1 MTAQE
6 FIDREARYGA
16 HNYHPLPVVLE
27 RGEGIYVWDTDGK
40 KYFDDQRKF
49 HDFDKLVKKY
59 NLEFEAFDFSF
70 INLQN
75 GQGRLIIE
83 KRNGDVI
90 THEFEL

>member
-1 MTAQE
+1 MSLIE
-6 FIDREARYGA
+6 VLREDYKLKKFV
-16 HNYHPLPVVLE
+16 NVYKF
-27 RGEGIYVWDTDGK
+27 TDGK

-70 INLQN
+70 INLRN

>member
-1 MTAQE
+1 MYISLQM
-6 FIDREARYGA
+6 
-16 HNYHPLPVVLE
+16 
-27 RGEGIYVWDTDGK
+27 GK
-40 KYFDDQRKF
+40 SILMI
-49 HDFDKLVKKY
+49 KLVKKY

-70 INLQN
+70 INLRN

>member
-40 KYFDDQRKF
+40 KYCEGNDRSGSETGI
-49 HDFDKLVKKY
+49 DFAGFL
-59 NLEFEAFDFSF
+59 
-70 INLQN
+70 
-75 GQGRLIIE
+75 
-83 KRNGDVI
+83 
-90 THEFEL
+90 